1 MLFLNYIKL
10 WKNLCTTLRSCGS
23 QTISRLLINYV
34 ESLRTADLHLC
45 AGILTL
51 VSYVFTAL
59 AVPPAV
65 VLQGSS
71 FKHIKHGREV
81 I

>member
-1 MLFLNYIKL
+1 MFTSRLLI
-10 WKNLCTTLRSCGS
+10 CVLRYVAVS
-23 QTISRLLINYV
+23 QITSRLLINYV
-34 ESLRTADLHLC
+34 ESLRTADLHLR

-65 VLQGSS
+65 VLQDSS
-71 FKHIKHGREV
+71 FRHIKHGREV